1 MYVDKNRGGAD
12 QRGRS
17 SITVAAKTTP
27 CNLSLGDKAHPWAR
41 AAPLSRCKQIT
52 FYIRDPKK
60 KMKKKK
66 PETGYIV
73 YGNIYEKEGGGNK
86 I

>member
-1 MYVDKNRGGAD
+1 MYVDKNRSGNDGDAD

-60 KMKKKK
+60 R
-66 PETGYIV
+66 
-73 YGNIYEKEGGGNK
+73 
-86 I
+86 

>member
-1 MYVDKNRGGAD
+1 MYVDKNRSEGDGGGAD

-41 AAPLSRCKQIT
+41 AASLSRCKQIT

-60 KMKKKK
+60 DEKKTRDRLYSLWK
-66 PETGYIV
+66 YI
-73 YGNIYEKEGGGNK
+73 
-86 I
+86 

>member
-1 MYVDKNRGGAD
+1 MYVDKNRSGGGDGGDGDGAD

-41 AAPLSRCKQIT
+41 AASLSRCKQIT

-60 KMKKKK
+60 RWKKK
-66 PETGYIV
+66 PRDRLYSLWKYI
-73 YGNIYEKEGGGNK
+73 
-86 I
+86 